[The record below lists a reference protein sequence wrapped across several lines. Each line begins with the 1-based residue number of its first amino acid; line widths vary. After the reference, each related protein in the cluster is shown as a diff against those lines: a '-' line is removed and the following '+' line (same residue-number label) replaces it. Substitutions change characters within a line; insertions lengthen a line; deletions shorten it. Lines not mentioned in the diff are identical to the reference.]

1 MNTQMNSWLII
12 QILRNDGWKHVRT
25 TGSHWHF
32 RHPKKPGTVPHPE
45 KDIPIGTLKS
55 IERQAGI
62 KFKQ

>member
-1 MNTQMNSWLII
+1 MNSRLII
-12 QILRNDGWKHVRT
+12 QILRKHGWKHLRT

-32 RHPKKPGTVPHPE
+32 RHPKKPGTVTVPHPE